1 MGITENQF
9 DIAQSNIDLNEK
21 EEVSLDTLK
30 PAEVDKIM
38 KAFTSG
44 RDAADNFYKS
54 TIEPKII
61 KRIDIYDASKALYK
75 RKFPRLSESSDW
87 ISRDVKTTIDWL
99 IPSLI
104 EVFTGSDDPVD
115 IQGVNTEDDDKAKR
129 IQQLIKYFVQRKN
142 NFFVFM
148 YSLIKEGLKTNFGI
162 AKVSWKR
169 DEERVGI
176 TVIMARIEQLP
187 EMIMLHQSG
196 KIELHDIDP
205 ITETGDLFKVSYEE
219 IRIKTNIPVL
229 ENLPPSELRFT
240 PEARSIHEAK
250 FVAHRKIVKGDYL
263 KRKEN
268 EGIYR
273 NVDGAIEENG
283 DVDYTNLDKRNNPG
297 YKTNYTK
304 KDDNDNASKDIE
316 LYEAYLKVDY
326 NNDGVYENLIVHAV
340 GETPLRI
347 TENTFEMPPFFIFS
361 PEYDS
366 YGIFS
371 DGSFADILEQLQ
383 DLKTALI
390 RQVIIAVAKNNIPQ
404 KFVDLSK
411 VDVAAMED
419 GDEIVDAGNMPQ
431 QNIFIP
437 PQAPISPL
445 TMELVQYSQN
455 EIEAQSGST
464 RYNQGLDSNSLN
476 KTATGIN
483 AIMGAADKKIRLIA
497 RLLAETTWIPLIK
510 FLILLCQKFLEQEQV
525 IRLENENVVVNKNEL
540 DIDYD
545 LIVNVGQGA
554 GTKEASIQQM
564 MILLQQLYPKLEQLG
579 VVDENS
585 WYNMVKKLLEK
596 MGMRD
601 VTAYLIDPS
610 SPEVQQQKAQMM
622 QQQMQ
627 QQQAAQQA
635 AAAAEAEK
643 SKPKLSVSYK
653 DLPPDAKAQ
662 LLKSFGIETT
672 EEAVMQKELFDKGR

>member
-1 MGITENQF
+1 MGITDNQF
-9 DIAQSNIDLNEK
+9 DVAQNNIDLDRKDEI
-21 EEVSLDTLK
+21 SLDTLK
-30 PAEVDKIM
+30 PAEIDKIM
-38 KAFTSG
+38 KAFVAG
-44 RDAADNFYKS
+44 RDVANNYHKA
-54 TIEPKII
+54 TVEPKII
-61 KRIDIYDASKALYK
+61 KRIEIYNAPKSFYK
-75 RKFPRLSESSDW
+75 SKFPRLSESSDW

-115 IQGVNTEDDDKAKR
+115 IQGVNTEDDNKAKR

-148 YSLIKEGLKTNFGI
+148 YSLIKEGLKTNFGV

-169 DEERVGI
+169 DEERISMEVMQR
-176 TVIMARIEQLP
+176 VEQLP
-187 EMIMLHQSG
+187 ELIMMHQSG
-196 KIELHDIDP
+196 KIEIIDIEP
-205 ITETGDLFKVSYEE
+205 ITENEDLFKVSYEK
-219 IRIKTNIPVL
+219 IIVKANLPVL

-240 PEARSIHEAK
+240 PEARNIHDAK

-268 EGIYR
+268 EGIYQ
-273 NVDGAIEENG
+273 NVDVAIDEDKGN
-283 DVDYTNLDKRNNPG
+283 VNYTTLDKRNNPG
-297 YKTNYTK
+297 YKSIYSK
-304 KDDNDNASKDIE
+304 ISDNDNASKDVE

-326 NNDGVYENLIVHAV
+326 NNDGVYENLIVHVV

-366 YGIFS
+366 YGVFS
-371 DGSFADILEQLQ
+371 EGSFADVLEQLQ

-390 RQVIIAVAKNNIPQ
+390 RQVVIAVAKNNTPQ
-404 KFVDLSK
+404 KFVDIAK
-411 VDVAAMED
+411 VDVDAMED
-419 GDEIVDAGNMPQ
+419 GAEIVDAGSNPQ
-431 QNIFIP
+431 QNIFTSPQIP
-437 PQAPISPL
+437 INPL

-455 EIEAQSGST
+455 EIESQSGST

-497 RLLAETTWIPLIK
+497 RLLAETTWIPLVK

-525 IRLENENVVVNKNEL
+525 FRLENENIVINKDEL

-554 GTKEASIQQM
+554 GTKEAAIQQI

-601 VTAYLIDPS
+601 ITAYLIDPS
-610 SPEVQQQKAQMM
+610 SPEVQQKKAQLIQQQQQEQQKAQ
-622 QQQMQ
+622 QI
-627 QQQAAQQA
+627 AAV
-635 AAAAEAEK
+635 AEAEK
-643 SKPKLSVSYK
+643 NKPKLSIAYK
-653 DLPPDAKAQ
+653 DLPVDAKVQ
-662 LLKSFGIETT
+662 LLKLYGIETT
-672 EEAVMQKELFDKGR
+672 PNSITAKEIIGKG